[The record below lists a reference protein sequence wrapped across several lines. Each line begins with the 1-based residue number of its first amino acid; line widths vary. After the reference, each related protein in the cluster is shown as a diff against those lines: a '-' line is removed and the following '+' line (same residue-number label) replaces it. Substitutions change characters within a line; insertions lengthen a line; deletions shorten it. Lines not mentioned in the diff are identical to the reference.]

1 MSLEHD
7 IHQKTFRSE
16 YHKAL
21 LNIIF
26 THNVLINDSNNFFK
40 SYGVTRQQYN
50 VLRILRGQH
59 PGGATVQLIRE
70 RMLDKMSDASRI
82 VERLRAK
89 NMVTRELNTEDKRT
103 VRITISA
110 DGIALLESME
120 TCIDDLEKAVRNL
133 TENEARQLN
142 ELLDKIRGPVSSL
155 QPSVAGVQ

>member
-7 IHQKTFRSE
+7 IQQKTFRSE

-21 LNIIF
+21 LNIVY
-26 THNVLINDSNNFFK
+26 THNFLLNESNNFFK
-40 SYGVTRQQYN
+40 HYSVTRQQYN

-89 NMVTRELNTEDKRT
+89 GMVTRELSTKDKRT
-103 VRITISA
+103 VSITITK
-110 DGIALLESME
+110 DGITLLESME
-120 TCIDDLEKAVRNL
+120 SCIEDLEKGIRNL
-133 TENEARQLN
+133 TEQEAQQLN
-142 ELLDKIRGPVSSL
+142 ELLDEIRDGQSI
-155 QPSVAGVQ
+155 Q

>member
-7 IHQKTFRSE
+7 IQQRTFRSE

-21 LNIIF
+21 LNIVY
-26 THNVLINDSNNFFK
+26 THNVLLNESNNFFK
-40 SYGVTRQQYN
+40 HYSVTRQQYN

-89 NMVTRELNTEDKRT
+89 GMVRRELSTKDKRT
-103 VRITISA
+103 VSITITQ
-110 DGIALLESME
+110 DGITLLESME
-120 TCIDDLEKAVRNL
+120 SCIEDLEKGIRNL
-133 TENEARQLN
+133 TEQEARQLN
-142 ELLDKIRGPVSSL
+142 ELLDKIRDGR
-155 QPSVAGVQ
+155 Q

>member
-7 IHQKTFRSE
+7 IQQRTFRSE

-21 LNIIF
+21 LNLVY
-26 THNVLINDSNNFFK
+26 THNVLLNESNNFFK
-40 SYGVTRQQYN
+40 HYSVTRQQYN

-89 NMVTRELNTEDKRT
+89 GMVTRELSTKDKRT
-103 VRITISA
+103 VSITITK
-110 DGIALLESME
+110 DGITLLESME
-120 TCIDDLEKAVRNL
+120 SCIEDLEKGIRNL
-133 TENEARQLN
+133 TEQEAQQLN
-142 ELLDKIRGPVSSL
+142 ELLDKIRDGQSIP
-155 QPSVAGVQ
+155 

>member
-7 IHQKTFRSE
+7 IQQKTFRSE

-21 LNIIF
+21 LNIVY
-26 THNVLINDSNNFFK
+26 THNFLLNESNNFFK
-40 SYGVTRQQYN
+40 EHSITRQQYN

-142 ELLDKIRGPVSSL
+142 ELLDKIRGPVSS
-155 QPSVAGVQ
+155 